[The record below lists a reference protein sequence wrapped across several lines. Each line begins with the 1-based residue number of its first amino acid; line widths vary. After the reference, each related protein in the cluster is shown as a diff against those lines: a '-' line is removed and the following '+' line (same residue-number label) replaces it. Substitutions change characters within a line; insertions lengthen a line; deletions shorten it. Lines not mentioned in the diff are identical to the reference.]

1 MEKIIDILKDVNNNQ
16 LLVLLFSGGIVWTIL
31 SNIRSII
38 SGMWGA
44 ILACISF
51 TVNSVNAADYDQQIL
66 TYKIIKVLSNS
77 KVLWER
83 HTELQPTSSD
93 YNESHLMNAAYG
105 RSYRWLW
112 GHFVILDR
120 HYSMQS
126 TKLVVT
132 VTARVFFARRRKFI
146 KKLITE
152 IENCSLTKDRDTIMV
167 NMGDGIITEKPK
179 RSISSVY
186 TDDNAGQRLLSD
198 VKAFLD
204 SRDVYIKNNSPYK
217 FVGLLCGTPGS
228 GKTSTIHAIAS
239 ELGMGIRFVNTDK
252 EDFETIARIMCRND
266 ETEMCGKRNIIVIED
281 IDCMSMNVDESRKL
295 RGKSDDEEERH
306 YMKIE
311 DGDCDEVVKAKSE
324 NNRQLSLQDFKVT
337 QLSLSSI
344 LNLLDGIITPN
355 GIIVFLTTNS
365 PEKLDSALM
374 RDGRIDAR
382 YDFGNFSGATANRM
396 LNDHLGFTIKD
407 IRNDITPAS
416 LQRDVLKVSIG
427 RMNKDDIVEKYSMAK
442 KDETDA

>member
-1 MEKIIDILKDVNNNQ
+1 MDKIIDILKDVNNNQ
-16 LLVLLFSGGIVWTIL
+16 LLVLLFSGGIIWTVVA
-31 SNIRSII
+31 NIRSILTSI
-38 SGMWGA
+38 WDA

-51 TVNSVNAADYDQQIL
+51 TVNSVVVADYDQQIL

-83 HTELQPTSSD
+83 HTELQPTSSN
-93 YNESHLMNAAYG
+93 YNESHLMNSAYG

-112 GHFVILDR
+112 GHLIILDR
-120 HYSMQS
+120 NYSMQS

-132 VTARVFFARRRKFI
+132 VTARVFFARRGAFI
-146 KKLITE
+146 KRLMSE

-167 NMGDGIITEKPK
+167 NMGEGIITEKPK
-179 RSISSVY
+179 RGIDSVY
-186 TDDNAGQRLLSD
+186 TDDNVGQRLLSD

-204 SRDVYIKNNSPYK
+204 SKDVYLKNNSPYK

-252 EDFETIARIMCRND
+252 EDFESIARIMCRND
-266 ETEMCGKRNIIVIED
+266 DTEMCGKRNIIVIED
-281 IDCMSMNVDESRKL
+281 IDCMSMNVDDSRSSV
-295 RGKSDDEEERH
+295 RGKRDDGLGFIA
-306 YMKIE
+306 IE
-311 DGDCDEVVKAKSE
+311 DDDCDEVVKMKSE

-355 GIIVFLTTNS
+355 GIIVFLTTNN
-365 PEKLDSALM
+365 PEKLDAALM

-382 YDFGNFSGATANRM
+382 YDFGNFSGKTANRM
-396 LNDHLGFTIKD
+396 LEDHLGFTIKD
-407 IRNDITPAS
+407 IRDDITPAS

-427 RMNKDDIVEKYSMAK
+427 RMDSKDIVEKYSMPKVESA
-442 KDETDA
+442 EA